1 MLEYNEIKPKKFIVY
16 QGEPYEVL
24 ESHVARTQ
32 QRKPQNQVK
41 LRNLL
46 SGRLVPATFHAAE
59 RVDEAD
65 ISSREV
71 KFIYESRGEYWFS
84 EKNDP
89 SKRFTLE
96 ASLLGDAAKFLKGN
110 MLVDALTFT
119 DKDDEEQIIG
129 VRLPVKVELAVKE
142 APPSIKGDTASGG
155 GKQVTLETGAIVT
168 VPFFV
173 NQGDVVRINTET
185 GQYVERAEKGK

>member
-1 MLEYNEIKPKKFIVY
+1 MLEYNEIRPRKYIIY

-65 ISSREV
+65 ISTRPV
-71 KFIYESRGEYWFS
+71 KFIYANRGEYWFS
-84 EKNDP
+84 ETNDP
-89 SKRFTLE
+89 SKRFELE
-96 ASLLGDAAKFLKGN
+96 AALLGDAAKFLKGD
-110 MLVDALTFT
+110 MVVEALTFT
-119 DKDDEEQIIG
+119 DDDDKKQIIG
-129 VRLPVKVELAVKE
+129 VRLPVKVELSVKE

-155 GKQVTLETGAIVT
+155 GKSVTLETGATVT

-173 NQGDVVRINTET
+173 NQGDIVRVNTET
-185 GQYVERAEKGK
+185 GAYVERVEKNK